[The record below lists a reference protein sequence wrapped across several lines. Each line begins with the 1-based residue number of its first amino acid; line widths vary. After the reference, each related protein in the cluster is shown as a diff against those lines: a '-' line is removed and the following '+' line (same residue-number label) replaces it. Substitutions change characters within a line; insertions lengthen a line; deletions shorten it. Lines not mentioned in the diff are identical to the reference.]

1 MEQLEAVI
9 RDAGI
14 TVPTTH
20 NEKGMRY
27 VSWSRDYGNVGGAVD
42 IYGLDTYPAG
52 FLVGNRCDGATGFNV
67 VRTYYQWF
75 MNYSW
80 TGPIYLA
87 EFEGGRT
94 LTWGAPQNYD
104 DVSGYSV
111 DHQEYVIA
119 IHCPSPRLMII

>member
-1 MEQLEAVI
+1 MQQLEAALKN
-9 RDAGI
+9 AGV

-20 NEKGMRY
+20 NEKGMSSQ
-27 VSWSRDYGNVGGAVD
+27 SWSRDYENVGGAVD
-42 IYGLDTYPAG
+42 IYGLDSYPGG
-52 FLVGNRCDGATGFNV
+52 FLTGNNCDGATGFNV

-94 LTWGAPQNYD
+94 LPWGAPQNYD
-104 DVSGYSV
+104 DVSELSF
-111 DHQEYVIA
+111 
-119 IHCPSPRLMII
+119 RLRKHLDTELTIL